1 MRLATTKELVE
12 DIKRLRFRLQY
23 IKDNYSDNTA
33 INFALDATDSEIDN
47 LIKRYE
53 K

>member
-23 IKDNYSDNTA
+23 IKDNISDKTA
-33 INFALDATDSEIDN
+33 INFAINASNSEIDN
-47 LIKRYE
+47 LLKLYE